1 MKKNIIKIVSI
12 IILVIVAVVAILT
25 RKTTKVESPEVE
37 TTTNVTTTVA
47 ETTITTT
54 TTPVTTTTITELVT
68 TLEETTITETEA
80 ITEKLIQ
87 ETVYIEPKVAV
98 PATQIEVTIPVVPAT
113 DAPAPVP
120 DVPAVTQ
127 EIINPPANNTVDY
140 NNMTS
145 LGSLKITGYVA
156 TGNKTASGVYPYV
169 GGCAMSRSHGIP
181 FGSTVYVEGLGY
193 YTVNDTGCAYG
204 VVDIFCS
211 TVQECYNLTGNYNV
225 YLVN

>member
-1 MKKNIIKIVSI
+1 MKKNIIKIVSV
-12 IILVIVAVVAILT
+12 IILVIIVVIAILS

-37 TTTNVTTTVA
+37 TTTKVTTTVA
-47 ETTITTT
+47 ETTVTTT

-68 TLEETTITETEA
+68 TLEETTITEA

-98 PATQIEVTIPVVPAT
+98 PVTQIEVTIPVVPVT
-113 DAPAPVP
+113 DAPVVTDA
-120 DVPAVTQ
+120 PAVTQ

>member
-25 RKTTKVESPEVE
+25 RKTTKVESPKVE
-37 TTTNVTTTVA
+37 TTTKATTTTTA
-47 ETTITTT
+47 ETTVNTTA
-54 TTPVTTTTITELVT
+54 TPVTTTTITELVT

-80 ITEKLIQ
+80 VTEKLIQ
-87 ETVYIEPKVAV
+87 ETAYIEPKVAV
-98 PATQIEVTIPVVPAT
+98 PVTQIEVTIPVVPVT
-113 DAPAPVP
+113 DA
-120 DVPAVTQ
+120 PAVTQ

-140 NNMTS
+140 SNMTS

>member
-12 IILVIVAVVAILT
+12 IILVIIAVIAILT

-37 TTTNVTTTVA
+37 TTTKVTTTVA

-98 PATQIEVTIPVVPAT
+98 PATQIEVTVPVLPGT
-113 DAPAPVP
+113 DAPAI
-120 DVPAVTQ
+120 TQ

>member
-1 MKKNIIKIVSI
+1 M
-12 IILVIVAVVAILT
+12 
-25 RKTTKVESPEVE
+25 E
-37 TTTNVTTTVA
+37 
-47 ETTITTT
+47 
-54 TTPVTTTTITELVT
+54 
-68 TLEETTITETEA
+68 
-80 ITEKLIQ
+80 
-87 ETVYIEPKVAV
+87 
-98 PATQIEVTIPVVPAT
+98 T
-113 DAPAPVP
+113 DAPAI
-120 DVPAVTQ
+120 TQ

>member
-1 MKKNIIKIVSI
+1 MKKNIIKIVSV
-12 IILVIVAVVAILT
+12 IILVIIVIIAILS
-25 RKTTKVESPEVE
+25 RKTTKVESPKVE
-37 TTTNVTTTVA
+37 TTTKVTTTVA
-47 ETTITTT
+47 ETIIATT

-68 TLEETTITETEA
+68 TLEETTITEA
-80 ITEKLIQ
+80 VTEKLIQ
-87 ETVYIEPKVAV
+87 ETAYIEPKVAAPV
-98 PATQIEVTIPVVPAT
+98 TQIEVTIPVVPVT
-113 DAPAPVP
+113 DA
-120 DVPAVTQ
+120 PAVTQ

>member
-1 MKKNIIKIVSI
+1 MKKNIIKIASI
-12 IILVIVAVVAILT
+12 TILVIIAVIAILT

-37 TTTNVTTTVA
+37 TTKVTTTVA
-47 ETTITTT
+47 ETTVTTT

-68 TLEETTITETEA
+68 TLEETTITEA

-98 PATQIEVTIPVVPAT
+98 PVTQIEVTIPVVLVT
-113 DAPAPVP
+113 DA
-120 DVPAVTQ
+120 PAVTQ

>member
-1 MKKNIIKIVSI
+1 MKNIIKIVSV
-12 IILVIVAVVAILT
+12 IILVIIVVIAILS
-25 RKTTKVESPEVE
+25 RKTTKVESPKVE
-37 TTTNVTTTVA
+37 TTTKVTTTVA
-47 ETTITTT
+47 ETTIATT

-68 TLEETTITETEA
+68 TLEETTITEA

-87 ETVYIEPKVAV
+87 ETAYIEPKVAAPV
-98 PATQIEVTIPVVPAT
+98 TQIEVTIPVVPVT
-113 DAPAPVP
+113 DAPVTDA
-120 DVPAVTQ
+120 PAVTQ

-140 NNMTS
+140 SNMTS

>member
-1 MKKNIIKIVSI
+1 
-12 IILVIVAVVAILT
+12 
-25 RKTTKVESPEVE
+25 VE
-37 TTTNVTTTVA
+37 TTKVTTTVA

-54 TTPVTTTTITELVT
+54 TTPVTTATITELVT
-68 TLEETTITETEA
+68 TLEETTIKETEA

-98 PATQIEVTIPVVPAT
+98 PVTQIEVTIPVVPVT
-113 DAPAPVP
+113 DA
-120 DVPAVTQ
+120 PAVTQ